1 MHQLSQD
8 PNILYVP
15 DFLNVQEADRLQ
27 ATLTDQLAWRQDQIR
42 IYGRTLSIPRLQCFV
57 AEPGV
62 RYTYSGLTLSGEG
75 FPAFFSPVL
84 QRIFTEYGLRF
95 NALLANLYRD
105 GNDTMGWHSDDEPEL
120 GDDPIIASVT
130 LGAARSFKFRPKSGG
145 KSWGIELEHGSLL
158 LMGSGVQSRWQHSI
172 PKRRTCHSP
181 RINLTF
187 RRIFQKS
194 ELI

>member
-1 MHQLSQD
+1 VHQLSQD

-15 DFLNVQEADRLQ
+15 NFLNVEEADRLQ
-27 ATLTDQLAWRQDQIR
+27 VTLTDQLAWRQDQIR

-62 RYTYSGLTLSGEG
+62 HYTYSGLTLSGEG
-75 FPAFFSPVL
+75 FPALLSPVL
-84 QRIFTEYGLRF
+84 QRLFTQHGLKF
-95 NALLANLYRD
+95 NAVLANLYRD
-105 GNDTMGWHSDDEPEL
+105 GNDTMGWHSDDEAEL
-120 GDDPIIASVT
+120 GEDPIIASVT

-158 LMGSGVQSRWQHSI
+158 LMGSGVQSRWQHAI
-172 PKRRTCHSP
+172 PKRRTCRSP

-187 RRIFQKS
+187 RRIFQDS
-194 ELI
+194 ELS